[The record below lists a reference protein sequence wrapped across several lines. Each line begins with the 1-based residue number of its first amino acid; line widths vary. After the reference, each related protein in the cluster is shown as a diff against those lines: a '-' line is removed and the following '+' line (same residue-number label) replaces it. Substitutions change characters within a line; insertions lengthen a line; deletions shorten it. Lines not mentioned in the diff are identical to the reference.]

1 LQKHKLFLVLNSL
14 TSQERRS
21 LEKFLQSAF
30 FNNRKQVLSLY
41 QFLQQKKQPPS
52 KESIF
57 QELFP
62 NEKYKDEKVRLVMS
76 LLLKKI
82 EQFLSYQ
89 YQQEQD
95 FMNNRNLALVY
106 QNKKLYKLFGQTIK
120 NTRKQEEEQTYRNGQ
135 HYFNKYLIGLDEYN
149 LSATVRTMEH
159 NLQEVSDSLDTSF
172 IILKLQQACLS
183 ISHQAVYQQ
192 DYQLGMIDLILK
204 YVRDKELYQLP
215 AIGIYY
221 HCFLALSSID
231 ATENFKQFKY
241 LLFEFRK
248 LFPKSE
254 WRDLFVLA
262 TNICIRIINDG
273 DISYLKEILELYK
286 KGLATA
292 ALLENGILSRFVYQN
307 ITTSGLRTGDFDWT
321 RQFLIDYKEKVEKN
335 YRESAFRF
343 NMARLAY
350 HQKKYTQ
357 ALDLLRDADQED
369 MLINLY
375 SKSLLLKIYYET
387 EAFKL
392 LDSFLDAFKIY
403 LRRKNIIPLHK
414 NYYKR
419 MIYYTQKLMKV
430 NPYDK
435 EAKQRLKERIE
446 AEKDLRDKGW
456 LLGQLGKL

>member
-1 LQKHKLFLVLNSL
+1 L

-262 TNICIRIINDG
+262 TNICIRIIND
-273 DISYLKEILELYK
+273 
-286 KGLATA
+286 
-292 ALLENGILSRFVYQN
+292 
-307 ITTSGLRTGDFDWT
+307 
-321 RQFLIDYKEKVEKN
+321 
-335 YRESAFRF
+335 
-343 NMARLAY
+343 
-350 HQKKYTQ
+350 
-357 ALDLLRDADQED
+357 
-369 MLINLY
+369 
-375 SKSLLLKIYYET
+375 
-387 EAFKL
+387 
-392 LDSFLDAFKIY
+392 
-403 LRRKNIIPLHK
+403 
-414 NYYKR
+414 
-419 MIYYTQKLMKV
+419 
-430 NPYDK
+430 
-435 EAKQRLKERIE
+435 
-446 AEKDLRDKGW
+446 
-456 LLGQLGKL
+456 